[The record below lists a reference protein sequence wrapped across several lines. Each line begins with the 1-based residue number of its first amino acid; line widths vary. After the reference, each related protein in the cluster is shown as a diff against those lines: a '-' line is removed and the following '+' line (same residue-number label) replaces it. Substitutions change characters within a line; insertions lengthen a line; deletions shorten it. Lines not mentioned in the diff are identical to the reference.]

1 MSWFGS
7 SEHHVEMRSRVAVE
21 LSKGSTA
28 RCGVT
33 CKPRIMPQY
42 VGFEELVGVI
52 YGGNV
57 VVAQLMKEPILHGT
71 KGAFNPPLGLRRGRR
86 QQFNA

>member
-1 MSWFGS
+1 MSWFGDGK
-7 SEHHVEMRSRVAVE
+7 HFVKVCGRVAVE
-21 LSKGSTA
+21 LSKGNTA

-57 VVAQLMKEPILHGT
+57 VVSSDMD
-71 KGAFNPPLGLRRGRR
+71 GLSVG
-86 QQFNA
+86 NHM